1 MSHNNH
7 PPSQWRSG
15 QNSDETPNVPR
26 KRSAREIMSKIH
38 FKKNPPKPK
47 PDPIPTL
54 APPAPSGSN
63 PTGRFIHP
71 LPPRPQPYGSV
82 YLPQPSSSTPSIPIP
97 YINPSI
103 KNPIDNS
110 RAQGPNSIPRNSQ
123 SNLQPNP
130 TAISHPRRN
139 ALAPPSA
146 VSRSQRNAVATP
158 SASNSQR
165 RNTNTQSNQPRQGSS
180 SGRRARRTDPK
191 SDDKSSDER
200 PAKRRKN
207 KEIQNIARS
216 YRCV

>member
-97 YINPSI
+97 YINPSS

-110 RAQGPNSIPRNSQ
+110 RAQVPKLIPRNSQ

-130 TAISHPRRN
+130 TA
-139 ALAPPSA
+139 
-146 VSRSQRNAVATP
+146 VSRSQSNAVATP
-158 SASNSQR
+158 PTSNSQQ
-165 RNTNTQSNQPRQGSS
+165 RNTNTRSNQPRQGSS

-207 KEIQNIARS
+207 TEIHNIARS